1 MATRRDPFETNRA
14 TGQQPD
20 IYDTLR
26 VAAPRSRSRQWEG
39 KHQSHKAV
47 YRGVDPLLALRVKTI
62 AGDLLVPTGEVA
74 RFLLEYALQAYACGD
89 LNLNP
94 RPNPQRL
101 RMTLFATAERVRTYE
116 MPVRP
121 KRAKQAAA
129 LWRVIVTWRC
139 FSPELKNELSALASE
154 DGLNVPV
161 GELITA
167 LLRFALRAYEM
178 GLLKLEPTPKAASL
192 TLAGEGQ

>member
-1 MATRRDPFETNRA
+1 MATRRNPFETNRA
-14 TGQQPD
+14 AEQQPD

-26 VAAPRSRSRQWEG
+26 VAAPRSRNRRWEAQ
-39 KHQSHKAV
+39 HRSHKAV
-47 YRGVDPLLALRVKTI
+47 YRGVDPTLALRVKTI
-62 AGDLLVPTGEVA
+62 AGDLLVPAGEVA

-101 RMTLFATAERVRTYE
+101 RMTLFPTANTLRLPGSASRSS
-116 MPVRP
+116 R
-121 KRAKQAAA
+121 RKQDAA

-139 FSPELKNELSALASE
+139 FPPELKNELSALACE

-167 LLRFALRAYEM
+167 LLRFGLRAYEM
-178 GLLKLEPTPKAASL
+178 GLLKLEPAPKTAVF
-192 TLAGEGQ
+192 TLAQEGQ